1 MLLTDLLLVMLGAA
15 MALGTIRLLA
25 MRDKRGAA
33 TPETPPG
40 EPRSCASGIP
50 HPAAM
55 RAQDTPSAPPP
66 SPALAPSPPSSAPVP
81 APAADALFHALQEPL
96 LIVTNSGRILRANP
110 AASALLGEP
119 EAALQLRT
127 IELPPAQQAAAAP
140 FPLTLAAAGELARN
154 NLPIE
159 VRRSPL
165 PWQGRDRWLLALCDR
180 SHTLALEQALAEAS
194 TKLHVLTHSACD
206 WQQWIL
212 PDGNVAFCS
221 PACERITGYSARHF
235 LEDPLFIQGLIEETD
250 LEAWKE
256 FMQSVATTQADP
268 DRSPFSSPDC
278 HQFEYRLRRR
288 DGRRIWISQVNRQVF
303 AQDGVFLGLAT
314 AARDVTAA
322 KHIEQELRRQTLHDP
337 LTGLPNRAL
346 FLDRLEQARMRA
358 SRRSDYFF
366 ALCFLDLD
374 RFKTIN
380 DSLGH
385 TAGDKVLVEVTHRI
399 LDSVRTLDTVSRF
412 GGDEYAI
419 LLEELSSP
427 RGAVQIVKRIRQ
439 LISEP
444 LRLSDSD
451 IRITASIGVV
461 LSPMDNLPAE
471 LLLRN
476 ANIALHAAKEQG
488 RDCFKVFTNK
498 MLDQAVMLM
507 TMEQEMRRGVQSNEF
522 FLVYQPFVDLN
533 TNQLVGFES
542 LVRWRHPTRGLMPP
556 GAFITLA
563 EETGAIIDLGSLIL
577 HKACEAWVA
586 WAREWPVVR
595 NTLMSVNISGRQFS
609 QFGFLDSIR
618 AVLDKTGMPP
628 ERLKLE
634 ITETAIMEDAES
646 SAEKLN
652 RIKEMGI
659 ALSIDDF
666 GTGYSSMSYLQRFPL
681 DNLKIDLSFIRLMH
695 VSQENMEIVR
705 AIINLAHTLGMEVV
719 AEGVEDD
726 LQRATLQALH
736 CEYAQGYYFARP
748 MPDDELRAFLAALD
762 QDAPVVRPR
771 PAEA

>member
-1 MLLTDLLLVMLGAA
+1 MPPLLSDLLLVLLGAA
-15 MALGTIRLLA
+15 LALGGWRLIRS
-25 MRDKRGAA
+25 RP
-33 TPETPPG
+33 TPGTPGTPV
-40 EPRSCASGIP
+40 ASIASVA
-50 HPAAM
+50 PAAPPEHGGDETSPDV
-55 RAQDTPSAPPP
+55 QPEQPAPPP
-66 SPALAPSPPSSAPVP
+66 EPDPAPPPAL
-81 APAADALFHALQEPL
+81 DAMFQGLPQAL
-96 LIVTNSGRILRANP
+96 LIVNAIGRIQHANP
-110 AASALLGEP
+110 AALALFGESAE
-119 EAALQLRT
+119 ALQLRPFALPET
-127 IELPPAQQAAAAP
+127 DAPMLLALSRQGLPP
-140 FPLTLAAAGELARN
+140 L
-154 NLPIE
+154 E
-159 VRRSPL
+159 VEAYRSPL
-165 PWQGRDRWLLALCDR
+165 TWRGQPAWLVSLQDLTERNALR
-180 SHTLALEQALAEAS
+180 QALDDA
-194 TKLHVLTHSACD
+194 TTRLHVIADHACS
-206 WQQWIL
+206 WECWML
-212 PDGNVAFCS
+212 PGGAYAYVS
-221 PACERITGYSARHF
+221 PACERITGYEARQ
-235 LEDPLFIQGLIEETD
+235 LLGDPLFVQGIVEEED
-250 LEAWKE
+250 LQGWKD
-256 FMQSVATTQADP
+256 FMHASATSTTKGDTLHL
-268 DRSPFSSPDC
+268 D
-278 HQFEYRLRRR
+278 YRLRRKN
-288 DGRRIWISQVNRQVF
+288 GRQVWISQINCPVHGQDGSLLGLRTS
-303 AQDGVFLGLAT
+303 AQDIT
-314 AARDVTAA
+314 AR
-322 KHIEQELRRQTLHDP
+322 KQMELELRRQTLHDQ

-346 FLDRLEQARMRA
+346 FLDRLEHARLRA

-385 TAGDKVLVEVTHRI
+385 TAGDKVLVEVTRRI
-399 LDSVRTLDTVSRF
+399 LDSIRTLDTVSRF

-419 LLEELSSP
+419 LLEELVSP

-444 LRLSDSD
+444 LLVNDSEL
-451 IRITASIGVV
+451 RITASMGVV

-507 TMEQEMRRGVQSNEF
+507 TMEQEMRRGVQGDEF
-522 FLVYQPFVDLN
+522 FLAFQPFVHLH
-533 TNQLVGFES
+533 TSELVGFEA

-556 GAFITLA
+556 GAFIALA
-563 EETGAIIDLGSLIL
+563 EETGAIIDLGSMVL
-577 HKACEAWVA
+577 HKACLAWVA
-586 WAREWPVVR
+586 WAEQWPAVR

-618 AVLDKTGMPP
+618 SVLEKTGMPP

-719 AEGVEDD
+719 AEGVEDAS
-726 LQRATLQALH
+726 QRRTLQELN
-736 CEYAQGYYFARP
+736 CEYAQGYFYARP
-748 MPDDELRAFLAALD
+748 MPDDEMRAFLAGLD
-762 QDAPVVRPR
+762 QEHPVVP
-771 PAEA
+771 PLAQAAG